1 MTKTNIYK
9 NLLVMLSVPTIREVL
24 ISFSTHQCTVSK
36 TGLTYELN
44 QLTEKKLKIW
54 FDTITNEI
62 MELYLEFNQEP
73 KQEDIELGWSIKEK
87 YYGEKLYEPSRS
99 IK

>member
-1 MTKTNIYK
+1 MTKTSVYK
-9 NLLVMLSVPTIREVL
+9 SLLVTLTNPTIREIV
-24 ISFSTHQCTVSK
+24 ISFSANLCTASK

-44 QLTEKKLKIW
+44 QLTEKKLKVW
-54 FDTITNEI
+54 FDSITNEI
-62 MELYLEFNQEP
+62 IELYLEFNQEP

-87 YYGEKLYEPSRS
+87 YYGEKLYESNRN